1 MAMAFRIGSGF
12 GACKRLLTAG
22 AVLLMFAGGANAQA
36 ASLDEIV
43 AAVVR
48 VKTFI
53 NPDGRSIANLRRERE
68 GSGIV
73 IDESGLIVTVGYL
86 VVEAHGAEVITNS
99 GRAVPATVIAYDP
112 EFGFGLLRATE
123 PLRLK
128 PMAIGRS
135 TDLRAQDPAL
145 VASFGGAGMVAP
157 VHVVSRRE
165 FAGAWEYLIAGA
177 IFTAPPHPVWSG
189 AALIGRDGKLA
200 GVGSLFVSDAKGGDD
215 DGTPGNMFIP
225 VDALMPILGDLI
237 ANGRVSGPAKPW
249 LGVNTR
255 EIGGRLVV
263 TRVSPQGPADK
274 SGVRH
279 GDVIVGVG
287 GEKTG
292 SLPEFY
298 RKLWSMGAAGVT
310 VPVEVMQDGD
320 ARQLEIPSM
329 DRLDYFRLKSTF

>member
-1 MAMAFRIGSGF
+1 
-12 GACKRLLTAG
+12 
-22 AVLLMFAGGANAQA
+22 MFAGAAHPQT
-36 ASLDEIV
+36 ASLDDIV

-53 NPDGRSIANLRRERE
+53 NPDGRSVANLSRERE

-86 VVEAHGAEVITNS
+86 VIEAHGAEVITNA
-99 GRAVPATVIAYDP
+99 GRAVPATVVAYDP

-128 PMAIGRS
+128 PMTIGRS
-135 TDLRAQDPAL
+135 ADLRAQNPVL

-165 FAGAWEYLIAGA
+165 FAGAWEYMIDGA

-200 GVGSLFVSDAKGGDD
+200 GVGSLFVTDADGGDD
-215 DGTPGNMFIP
+215 ITPGNMFIP
-225 VDALMPILGDLI
+225 IDALMPILADLI

-255 EIGGRLVV
+255 EVGGRLVV

-298 RKLWSMGAAGVT
+298 RKLWSTGAAGVT

-320 ARQLEIPSM
+320 VRRLEIPSM
-329 DRLDYFRLKSTF
+329 DRLDYFRLRSTF

>member
-1 MAMAFRIGSGF
+1 MGAARRIGSGLD
-12 GACKRLLTAG
+12 ACQRLLA
-22 AVLLMFAGGANAQA
+22 AVAALLMFAGAAHPQT
-36 ASLDEIV
+36 ASLDDIV

-53 NPDGRSIANLRRERE
+53 NPDGRSVANLSRERE

-86 VVEAHGAEVITNS
+86 VVEAYGAEVITNA
-99 GRAVPATVIAYDP
+99 GRAVPATVVAYDP

-128 PMAIGRS
+128 PMTIGRS
-135 TDLRAQDPAL
+135 ADLRAQNPAL

-165 FAGAWEYLIAGA
+165 FAGAWEYMIDGA

-200 GVGSLFVSDAKGGDD
+200 GVGSLFVTDADGGDD
-215 DGTPGNMFIP
+215 VTPGNMFIP
-225 VDALMPILGDLI
+225 IDALMPILGDLI

-255 EIGGRLVV
+255 EVGGRLVV
-263 TRVSPQGPADK
+263 TRVSPQGPAEK

-287 GEKTG
+287 GERTG

-298 RKLWSMGAAGVT
+298 RKLWSTGAAGVT

-320 ARQLEIPSM
+320 VRRLEIPSM
-329 DRLDYFRLKSTF
+329 DRLDYFRLRSTF